1 MSSEHCP
8 CSDTALL
15 AERVRQYALSAEVGA
30 MACGFAAVADVAA
43 VADERYRRW
52 VESGSNATMTYLE
65 KYADVRRN
73 PALLLE
79 GARTIVSCAFSYARR
94 EHHPNIA
101 DYALGRDYHDVV
113 RQRLESLASYL
124 RAAGGGITRV
134 CVDTAPLRERYWAV
148 ECGVGY
154 IGRNNY
160 LIVPGRGASCVLGEV
175 LWTGTLPADRPCALQ
190 CSGCGACVRACP
202 TGALHSDGTIDARRC
217 LSYLT
222 IEHRGELPEGIRL
235 GSHICGCDEC
245 RLACRECDDTEPT
258 AIAEFEASP
267 RLMALNREAMARLSE
282 EDYREIFRGSSLR
295 RCKLEGI
302 RRNAQNATDDTPAAD

>member
-1 MSSEHCP
+1 
-8 CSDTALL
+8 
-15 AERVRQYALSAEVGA
+15 
-30 MACGFAAVADVAA
+30 
-43 VADERYRRW
+43 
-52 VESGSNATMTYLE
+52 MTYLE

-245 RLACRECDDTEPT
+245 RRACRECDDTEPT

>member
-245 RLACRECDDTEPT
+245 RRACRECDDTEPT

-282 EDYREIFRGSSLR
+282 EDYREIFRGSSMR

>member
-43 VADERYRRW
+43 VADERYCRW

-175 LWTGTLPADRPCALQ
+175 LWTGTLQADRPCALQ

-245 RLACRECDDTEPT
+245 RRACRECDDTEPT

>member
-8 CSDTALL
+8 CSDAAF
-15 AERVRQYALSAEVGA
+15 AEAVRQYALSAEVGA
-30 MACGFAAVADVAA
+30 IACGFAAVAEVSAA
-43 VADERYRRW
+43 ADERYRRW
-52 VESGSNATMTYLE
+52 VESGCNATMTYLE

-73 PALLLE
+73 PALLLD
-79 GARTIVSCAFSYARR
+79 GACTIISCAFSYARL
-94 EHHPNIA
+94 EHHPHIA

-113 RQRLESLASYL
+113 RQRLERLASYL
-124 RAAGGGITRV
+124 REGGGATRV

-148 ECGVGY
+148 QSGVGY

-175 LWTGTLPADRPCALQ
+175 LWTGVLPADSPCALQ

-202 TGALHSDGTIDARRC
+202 TGALRSDGTIDARRC

-222 IEHRGELPEGIRL
+222 IEHRGDLPEGIRL

-245 RLACRECDDTEPT
+245 RRACRECDDAEPT
-258 AIAEFEASP
+258 TIAEFEPVA
-267 RLMALNREAMARLSE
+267 RLMALDREALEHLSE
-282 EDYREIFRGSSLR
+282 KDYREIFRGSSLR

-302 RRNAQNATDDTPAAD
+302 HRNAGHATDCDVKE

>member
-148 ECGVGY
+148 ECGVG
-154 IGRNNY
+154 
-160 LIVPGRGASCVLGEV
+160 
-175 LWTGTLPADRPCALQ
+175 
-190 CSGCGACVRACP
+190 
-202 TGALHSDGTIDARRC
+202 
-217 LSYLT
+217 
-222 IEHRGELPEGIRL
+222 
-235 GSHICGCDEC
+235 
-245 RLACRECDDTEPT
+245 
-258 AIAEFEASP
+258 
-267 RLMALNREAMARLSE
+267 
-282 EDYREIFRGSSLR
+282 
-295 RCKLEGI
+295 
-302 RRNAQNATDDTPAAD
+302 